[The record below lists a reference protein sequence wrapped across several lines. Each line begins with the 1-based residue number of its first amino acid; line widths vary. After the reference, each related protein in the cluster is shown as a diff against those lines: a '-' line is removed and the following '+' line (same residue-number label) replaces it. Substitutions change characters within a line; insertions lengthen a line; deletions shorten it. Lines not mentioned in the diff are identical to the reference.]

1 MTFAKPSTPPA
12 VRWIVRTLES
22 AGYETWAVGGAIR
35 DAVLGIEHED
45 WDLATGARPSRVREL
60 FRRTVPIG
68 VDHGTV
74 GILARD
80 GTLYE
85 VTTFRRDVETFGR
98 RAVVEFADH
107 IDDDLARRDFTINAM
122 AWHPLREE
130 LKDPYEGLED
140 LERGR
145 LRTVGDPVDRFAEDY
160 LRVLRALRFAGRY
173 RLEADPAT
181 WRALCQAVAHLPRL
195 SAERIR
201 DELMKILTLD
211 PRPSGALSLLAA
223 CGALSTLVPELARKL
238 DAAGPDP
245 EDPWTVGL
253 LAADVLPSSRP
264 LLRLAAV
271 LQGVGRRDAAQ
282 VLLRLRFSNAEARDV
297 SELVNALET
306 GPSTTDAETV
316 RRWLAR
322 IGPHRLPDWT
332 RVEAARARVRAAR
345 GGSQGEPGLPAVWR
359 SSRRQLQRGVPLSV
373 DALAIGGRELIGLGL
388 RPGPAFG
395 RILDTLLDRALA
407 DPSVN
412 TADRLRVMA
421 LELAEDESSMPGGAD
436 GQVGV

>member
-1 MTFAKPSTPPA
+1 

-35 DAVLGIEHED
+35 DAFLRIEHED
-45 WDLATGARPSRVREL
+45 WDLATAARPDRVRQL
-60 FRRTVPIG
+60 FKRTVPIG

-85 VTTFRRDVETFGR
+85 VTTFRRDVQTFGR
-98 RAVVEFADH
+98 HAVVEFADH
-107 IDDDLARRDFTINAM
+107 VDDDLARRDFTINAM

-130 LKDPYEGLED
+130 LKDPFEGLED

-145 LRTVGDPVDRFAEDY
+145 LRTVGEPADRFSEDY

-173 RLEADPAT
+173 RLEADAAT
-181 WRALCQAVAHLPRL
+181 WQALCQAVEHLPRL

-201 DELMKILTLD
+201 DELMKVLALD
-211 PRPSGALSLLAA
+211 PQPSGALSLLAA
-223 CGALSTLVPELARKL
+223 SGALSTLVPELDHKL
-238 DAAGPDP
+238 DAAGTAP
-245 EDPWTVGL
+245 EDPWTVGV
-253 LAADVLPSSRP
+253 LAADLLPMVRP
-264 LLRLAAV
+264 LLRLGAV
-271 LQGVGRRDAAQ
+271 LQGVGKVGAAQ

-297 SELVNALET
+297 SELVDALER
-306 GPSTTDAETV
+306 GPGAAEAEAV

-322 IGPHRLPDWT
+322 IGPNRLTDWA

-345 GGSQGEPGLPAVWR
+345 GGAPPEPGLPEVWR
-359 SSRRQLQRGVPLSV
+359 ISRRELRGGAPLNV
-373 DALAIGGRELIGLGL
+373 DALAIGGRDLMGLGL

-395 RILDTLLDRALA
+395 RILAALLDRALA
-407 DPSVN
+407 DPTLN
-412 TADRLRVMA
+412 TPDRLLAMA
-421 LELAEDESSMPGGAD
+421 EELAEEESAEPDGGGDEVGA
-436 GQVGV
+436 